1 MWLLRVQEMIIFSRL
16 KDPTDR
22 VMLTI
27 QKGLEKFTVVPGT
40 FCDRQRLTNSENRE
54 RQKQHCA
61 AQTQPL
67 FVIPPLSVPLV
78 SLLIC
83 LWGNENSLIT
93 RAHTHTHTH
102 TRTTHTHTHTHTHTV
117 TEARGLN
124 RKMAQPQHYL
134 SIPISRQ
141 TVRQTDRHTDRDMDK
156 YKC

>member
-102 TRTTHTHTHTHTHTV
+102 THVQHTHTHTHTHSDRSQRIKQKDGP
-117 TEARGLN
+117 AS
-124 RKMAQPQHYL
+124 AL
-134 SIPISRQ
+134 SQYSDKQADSKTDRQ
-141 TVRQTDRHTDRDMDK
+141 TYRQRHG
-156 YKC
+156 